1 MVIRAVKWLL
11 FAAVTGTAIGW
22 FAQAVAR
29 RIAFMRLG
37 RGTFRPP
44 PPPPGRGDAEKR
56 QTTAD
61 IRVNDGSGGTWTMGI
76 GRAGEG
82 AYAPD
87 GSVGGQVFGHRKLL
101 RDIRSGV
108 MHLLL
113 FYGFIVLQF
122 GALDLIWRGLA
133 GYSLPYA
140 RPGWF
145 SYMQE
150 ITVATVF
157 LAALYGVFRRYV
169 ERLERLK
176 RGWKP
181 AVVSLF
187 IGGICATVLLTLAFE
202 RIAAPSAVHAEAYA
216 PISSAVA
223 ELLRLIGVTPGA
235 AESGYESAWWMH
247 LFVLLAFLV
256 YVPQSKH
263 FHLMTAPIN
272 LWLRRSGGR
281 AGRLEP
287 IDLEDE
293 AAETF
298 GVGRIEDFRRK
309 QLLDLYACVECGR
322 CTNVC
327 PASNTGKLL
336 SPMHLIVKLRDHL
349 TEKGAA
355 VTKRSAY
362 VPAWVWA
369 SDSGPETNARD
380 EDPSGRER
388 LPGGAFHVMGAS
400 VPVWSGGRSAADP
413 SIAPTMEAQAEAWRL
428 ETAPDGDILEI
439 ALIGGVMT
447 EAELWSCT
455 TCRNCED
462 QCPVG
467 NEHVDKM
474 IDMRRHLVLME
485 GRMPAEGQRAMQNIE
500 RQGNPWGLPR
510 ADRAAW
516 METCA
521 EQTGIT
527 VETVQ
532 SFELRGE
539 RPDWVVWAGS
549 MGAYDARSRKVLF
562 ALIRLLE
569 AAGIRYATLGAEE
582 RNSGD
587 TPRRLGNE
595 LLFQELCK
603 ENIETL
609 ERYGIRRIVT
619 ACPHTYH
626 AMRNEYP
633 DFGLHPDTEIVHHTE
648 LLSRL
653 LDEGKLAPV
662 RFVKERAAYHDS
674 CYMGR
679 YNGAYEAPRRIL
691 RAIPGVE
698 LVEMERSGRNAM
710 CCGAGGGM
718 MWMEERAGA
727 RVNVARV
734 TQALAAAPTVIG
746 SGCPYCLTMMED
758 GLRQLER
765 DGVAARDVAELLAAS
780 VLGDG

>member
-1 MVIRAVKWLL
+1 MVIRTVKWLL
-11 FAAVTGTAIGW
+11 FAAVSGTAIGW
-22 FAQAVAR
+22 FVQAVVR
-29 RIAFMRLG
+29 RVAYMRLG
-37 RGTFRPP
+37 RGSFRPP
-44 PPPPGRGDAEKR
+44 PLPAGQDPAGEPFSDNRMES
-56 QTTAD
+56 
-61 IRVNDGSGGTWTMGI
+61 SGGKKAKGNNRTKP
-76 GRAGEG
+76 AGFT
-82 AYAPD
+82 PD
-87 GSVGGQVFGHRKLL
+87 GSAGGQIFGHRKLL

-122 GALDLIWRGLA
+122 GALDLIWKGLA

-140 RPGWF
+140 RFGWF

-150 ITVATVF
+150 LTVAVVF
-157 LAALYGVFRRYV
+157 VAVLYAVFRRYI
-169 ERLERLK
+169 ERIERLK

-181 AVVSLF
+181 GIVSLF
-187 IGGICATVLLTLAFE
+187 IGGICVTVLLTLAFE
-202 RIAAPSAVHAEAYA
+202 RIAEPASVPGEAYA
-216 PISSAVA
+216 PISSAA
-223 ELLRLIGVTPGA
+223 ADLLQSIGVTPGT

-263 FHLMTAPIN
+263 FHLFTAPVN
-272 LWLRRSGGR
+272 LWLRQKGGR
-281 AGRLEP
+281 IGRLEP
-287 IDLEDE
+287 VDLEDE
-293 AAETF
+293 TAESF

-336 SPMHLIVKLRDHL
+336 SPMHLIVKMRDHL

-355 VTKRSAY
+355 VTKQNAY

-369 SDSGPETNARD
+369 SGGTSPDTSVSDGEQ
-380 EDPSGRER
+380 SGRDR
-388 LPGGAFHVMGAS
+388 LPAGSFHVMGAS
-400 VPVWSGGRSAADP
+400 VPIWSGGRSAADT
-413 SIAPTMEAQAEAWRL
+413 SIAPTMEAQAEAWQR
-428 ETAPDGDILEI
+428 TGTPGGDATEVV
-439 ALIGGVMT
+439 LIGGVMT
-447 EAELWSCT
+447 ESELWSCT

-467 NEHVDKM
+467 NEHVDKI

-485 GRMPAEGQRAMQNIE
+485 GRLPSEGQRAMQNIE

-516 METCA
+516 MEACA

-532 SFELRGE
+532 SFEQRGE
-539 RPDWVVWAGS
+539 RPEWVVWAGS
-549 MGAYDARSRKVLF
+549 MGAYDVRSRKVLF
-562 ALIRLLE
+562 AFIRLLD
-569 AAGIRYATLGAEE
+569 AAGVRFAALGSEE

-619 ACPHTYH
+619 ACPHTFH

-633 DFGLHPDTEIVHHTE
+633 DFGLHQDTEIVHHTE
-648 LLSRL
+648 LLARL
-653 LDEGKLAPV
+653 LDEGKLVPSHSV
-662 RFVKERAAYHDS
+662 SERTAYHDS

-691 RAIPGVE
+691 RAIPGME
-698 LVEMERSGRNAM
+698 LTEMERSGRNAM

-734 TQALAAAPTVIG
+734 TQALAVQPTVIG

-765 DGVAARDVAELLAAS
+765 EGVAARDVAELLAAS
-780 VLGDG
+780 VLGET

>member
-1 MVIRAVKWLL
+1 MVIRAVKWVL
-11 FAAVTGTAIGW
+11 FAAVSGTAVGW
-22 FAQAVAR
+22 FVQAAVR
-29 RIAFMRLG
+29 RIGYMRLG

-44 PPPPGRGDAEKR
+44 PRQGSREAPADSRKDNRGEIGSAEG
-56 QTTAD
+56 D
-61 IRVNDGSGGTWTMGI
+61 N
-76 GRAGEG
+76 RAG
-82 AYAPD
+82 AAVYHSD
-87 GSVGGQVFGHRKLL
+87 GSVGAQIFGHRKLL
-101 RDIRSGV
+101 RDIRSGI

-122 GALDLIWRGLA
+122 GALDLIWKGLA

-150 ITVATVF
+150 ATVAVV
-157 LAALYGVFRRYV
+157 LVAILYGVFRRYV
-169 ERLERLK
+169 ERLQRLQ
-176 RGWKP
+176 RGWRP
-181 AVVSLF
+181 AVVTLF
-187 IGGICATVLLTLAFE
+187 IGGICVTVLLTLAFE
-202 RIAAPSAVHAEAYA
+202 RIADPSTVHDAAYA
-216 PISSAVA
+216 PISSAAA
-223 ELLRLIGVTPGA
+223 ELLRQIGVTPGA
-235 AESGYESAWWMH
+235 AASAYESAWWLH

-263 FHLMTAPIN
+263 FHLLTAPAN
-272 LWLRRSGGR
+272 LWLRRGGR
-281 AGRLEP
+281 VGKLEP

-293 AAETF
+293 SAESF
-298 GVGRIEDFRRK
+298 GVGNIEDFRRK

-355 VTKRSAY
+355 MTKRSAY

-369 SDSGPETNARD
+369 SGGSAAVTN
-380 EDPSGRER
+380 GRAA
-388 LPGGAFHVMGAS
+388 GSCHVMGAS
-400 VPVWSGGRSAADP
+400 LPVWSGGRSAADT
-413 SIAPTMEAQAEAWRL
+413 SIAPTMEAQAEAWQL
-428 ETAPDGDILEI
+428 TAEPGGSAAEV

-467 NEHVDKM
+467 NEHVDKI
-474 IDMRRHLVLME
+474 IDMRRYLVLME
-485 GRMPAEGQRAMQNIE
+485 GRLPAEGQRAMQNIE

-516 METCA
+516 MEACA

-527 VETVQ
+527 VETVR
-532 SFELRGE
+532 SMMERGE
-539 RPDWVVWAGS
+539 RPDWVVWAGT
-549 MGAYDARSRKVLF
+549 MGAYDIRSRRVLF
-562 ALIRLLE
+562 AFIRLLD
-569 AAGIRYATLGAEE
+569 AAGIKFAALGAEE

-595 LLFQELCK
+595 LLYQELCRD
-603 ENIETL
+603 NIETL
-609 ERYGIRRIVT
+609 KRYGIRRIVT

-648 LLSRL
+648 LLAQLLEEGRL
-653 LDEGKLAPV
+653 LPV
-662 RFVKERAAYHDS
+662 HRVVERAAYHDS

-679 YNGAYEAPRRIL
+679 YNGIYDAPRRIL
-691 RAIPGVE
+691 RAIPGIE
-698 LVEMERSGRNAM
+698 LAELERSGRNAM

-718 MWMEERAGA
+718 MWMEERTGA

-734 TQALAAAPTVIG
+734 TQALAVSPTVIG

-765 DGVAARDVAELLAAS
+765 EGVAARDVAELLAVS
-780 VLGDG
+780 VLGEH